1 MKVLQSFGLV
11 KILFFNLLKVG
22 RNYNDLQLVNYCS
35 HRGCE
40 ALLGTV
46 PTSYG
51 LCMVFKKEMY
61 DKQYHQDFLKFVVHG
76 LDHDA
81 SSIIRAACSL
91 LCDIVMHECGECL

>member
-1 MKVLQSFGLV
+1 MSCVLTNIGECEDSIDPIIHEKLVPMVIQSFELRQDVFEEGFQV
-11 KILFFNLLKVG
+11 YG
-22 RNYNDLQLVNYCS
+22 
-35 HRGCE
+35 
-40 ALLGTV
+40 
-46 PTSYG
+46 G